1 MRINNFTQNMLK
13 KSNAE
18 LEHILEAKDTYTDE
32 AVQAVI
38 WELENRNLIERDSI
52 KLAVFP
58 IENETT
64 PTEKK
69 LDNTDSNEGPF
80 EALVV
85 PVLYSKKAIQGFSI
99 FFSTLFGVFLLMS
112 NLKKMHKSKARIEVL
127 VFGIVYTLFTVVLL
141 NYLPTTFFLTLIFNF
156 IGYAVLVEY
165 YWNKSLGKEL
175 QYQKKQISK
184 PLIISLLILGFVVFL
199 QFSGSI
205 IGV

>member
-1 MRINNFTQNMLK
+1 MRTNNFTQNMLK
-13 KSNAE
+13 KSNRE

-69 LDNTDSNEGPF
+69 LDNTDNNEGPF

-199 QFSGSI
+199 QFSGST